1 LTLGERNLTLIV
13 LLADLECMK
22 INVHSLNNGVH
33 IFEFDLDSSELDLE
47 KQNFSITEIALKC
60 TVNKGE
66 KNVYI
71 TSKART
77 RVRFVCDSCLVDF
90 ADVLEDEFSIF
101 YTSDKE
107 TVRYDDEQVVRLLKP
122 GTPID
127 LTYGLKENLL
137 LTIPMKIVCSDDCKG
152 LCLTCG
158 INLNEAKCNCKKT
171 AVDPRWAGL
180 EKLRNE
186 SPGVNCVK

>member
-1 LTLGERNLTLIV
+1 MTLGERNLTLIV
-13 LLADLECMK
+13 LFVVLECMK
-22 INVHSLNNGVH
+22 INIHSLTDGVH
-33 IFEFDLDSSELDLE
+33 LFDFKLDSSEFDLG
-47 KQNFSITEIALKC
+47 KQDFSIKEIALRC

-71 TSKART
+71 TSKARAK
-77 RVRFVCDSCLVDF
+77 VSFVCDSCLVDF
-90 ADVLEDEFSIF
+90 GDVLEDEFSIF

-107 TVRYDDEQVVRLLKP
+107 TVKYDDEQVVQLLKP
-122 GTPID
+122 GIPID

-158 INLNEAKCNCKKT
+158 INLNEAQCNCKKT

-186 SPGVNCVK
+186 SPKVN